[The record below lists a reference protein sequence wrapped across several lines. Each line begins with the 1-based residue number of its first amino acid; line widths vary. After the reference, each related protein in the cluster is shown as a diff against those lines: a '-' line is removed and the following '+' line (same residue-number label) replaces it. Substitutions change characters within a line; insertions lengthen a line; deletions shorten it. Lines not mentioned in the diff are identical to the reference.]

1 MHFPHPPPHTWV
13 CCLWALSRSL
23 PRLSYVFSCWG
34 PECLLFLSC
43 SWACVSG
50 SAFQSPALFLQQHLP
65 GFTLP
70 VLQQHLPGFTL
81 PVPPSLPLSLF
92 RGREAGESRMPLVP
106 LSLPTPPRAPD
117 RLRLHEMYPPTTL
130 ESLGG
135 VRLLRGSL
143 LRRSFPAPLPSS
155 AAGRRQRPVLGTFEP
170 VVGSHLAPAF
180 ILSLPSGAS
189 TRIVTQPL
197 GPRLSS
203 QTPATLAATVAV
215 APRPRDVL
223 LSPEIGSLGF

>member
-81 PVPPSLPLSLF
+81 PVPPSLPPSLF
-92 RGREAGESRMPLVP
+92 RGREARESRMPLLP
-106 LSLPTPPRAPD
+106 LSLPTPPRAPACVS
-117 RLRLHEMYPPTTL
+117 MKCIPPTTL

-135 VRLLRGSL
+135 VHLLRGSL

-155 AAGRRQRPVLGTFEP
+155 VAGRRQRPFLGTFEP
-170 VVGSHLAPAF
+170 VVRSHLASAF

-189 TRIVTQPL
+189 
-197 GPRLSS
+197 
-203 QTPATLAATVAV
+203 A
-215 APRPRDVL
+215 RPSGGL
-223 LSPEIGSLGF
+223 